1 MGEISFIPYQMPA
14 NSDQGAVEKMASEI
28 TEGVYQSYLVSSTGL
43 DSQIISKIC
52 EELETEGLIIR
63 KETVRS
69 EERTYRIKPNK
80 GVDYETIK
88 ELISKYFSNER

>member
-14 NSDQGAVEKMASEI
+14 NSDQDAVEKMASEI